1 MSFNENFEKEDN
13 SLIKEDIVR
22 IKYKRVKKNIDSKSK
37 SLKYE
42 FFKQFSLFCHLG
54 LFSRY

>member
-22 IKYKRVKKNIDSKSK
+22 IKYKREISNNDVT
-37 SLKYE
+37 
-42 FFKQFSLFCHLG
+42 
-54 LFSRY
+54 